1 MLALLSRHKQ
11 AIAWFLVSIFYVQIL
26 LTPMSVSARSAFT
39 YVNVKGRE
47 AALANI
53 GFASKQSDRKTF
65 LFSEKKN
72 IQQSRN
78 INDKEF
84 VAENGPDQPEM
95 QAFSSVNNTNM
106 VDLFS
111 GDFSYNIPL
120 MDVGGY
126 PINLS
131 YRSGISMDQEAS
143 WVGLGWAV
151 NPGTISRNLRG
162 LPDDFD
168 GRNDSI
174 TKVMNIKPNQTVG
187 VTAGASAEMAG
198 LPIVNIGASMGIFHN
213 TYKGWGIEKGL
224 NASINSG
231 RGAFGILSGGLSLTD
246 NSQEGFSISP
256 SIAIYT
262 AQQDQEGKN
271 GTEGSFS
278 LSLPYNSRSGL
289 NGLQLSAGLRQ
300 YHTQEDNAK
309 KTNYSGS
316 SFNSIISFASPGFTP
331 SITIPYTS
339 RQFSFTA
346 KTGTLQ
352 KIFDANFFISG
363 YMSTQFIAKEDTVFA
378 LPAYG
383 YLNYQQANGNRN
395 ALLDFNLEKDI
406 PYHEKPPVPHIAIP
420 SYTYDAFSITGEG
433 TGGMF
438 RAYRGDMGFVHD
450 HAMRTRDESDRASI
464 DFGGGDIVHSGVDLN
479 VNRAYTQNGPWLE
492 NNMMRKLL
500 EFKKDSALFEAS
512 YFRNPGEKSVNS
524 KRFYDYIGG
533 DDVVAVSLF
542 QPSKSSSFIQ
552 ATNYLTRYRNRRAV
566 GRQLIQPDSAF
577 KTQRDKRTQVISYL
591 TAKEAETAGLSKYI
605 ESYNIDTFALE
616 PCASDP
622 TIDEG
627 IGTGLIGNF
636 YRGDDFTGEFIETR
650 TTENL
655 NYENNFHLFEAD
667 GTTKLD
673 HNFCA
678 RWLGRIKAPSTGTYN
693 FETRS
698 DDGVRLW
705 INDSL
710 IVDNWKEQSVYST
723 YVDVNLI
730 EGEFYTIRI
739 DYFQKEGEQQ
749 LEFRWFQPGQSGTRP
764 IIEKSYLYPPAPES
778 FAVGNIMVKEN
789 RVNRFR
795 KSNHISE
802 VSVLN
807 NDGRRYVYGLPVYNL
822 KQKEVTFAV
831 DPGKAKKETGLV
843 QYSDKDNSTGNE
855 NGIDHFYK
863 REEIPAYA
871 HSYLLTG
878 ILSPDY
884 IDVTGN
890 GISDDD
896 KGDAIKFNY
905 SKVAGIDNPF
915 RWKTPYVK
923 DSANYNEGLKTDRRD
938 DKGSMV
944 YGEKEMW
951 YLHSIESKTMV
962 AFFVTENRS
971 DLLNMNERGVK
982 ENLGQAKQLKEINL
996 YSKADFSKKGLQAT
1010 PIKTVHFKYDYELA
1024 PSLNEDAGM
1033 GVEAANAKL
1042 TLKKVWFTYND
1053 NNKGALNPYIFNYS
1067 NNPAYQQKAYDRWGN
1082 YKTALQN
1089 PGSTTGNVIEN
1100 DEFPYAIQDSA
1111 VAAANASAWALDSI
1125 LLPSGGAIKVDYE
1138 SDDYAY
1144 VQDKRTMNMMHIS
1157 GFGSAAGLTAGNK
1170 YLYDGSQDNN
1180 YVYVNL
1186 PEPVNNSTTFY
1197 KKYLQGIN
1205 KLYFRLFVKMPGD
1218 QYGSGSEYVSGY
1230 AEIDPLNGYG
1240 ITNSTLGWIKL
1251 AGVSLKGDGDG
1262 PYSPM
1267 VKTALQFLRLN
1278 LPSKAYKNSEPGDD
1292 IKAAQAVQM
1301 LVSSFGD
1308 IFTAFTSFDKQARD
1322 KSWANEVD
1330 LSRSFIRLDNP
1341 IYKKYGGGHR
1351 VKRIKIYDNW
1361 NKMTQRRSAI
1371 YGQEYSYTTEKEING
1386 VIKTISSGV
1395 ASYEPGIGGDENP
1408 FRQPIEYVEKA
1419 AILGPVTLGY
1429 SEEPLG
1435 ESFFPSASVGY
1446 SKVRVRT
1453 INHTNNRSA
1462 NGIEET
1468 QFYTTYDF
1476 PTYTDMSNLDQD
1488 TKKRFAPG
1496 LSNFLR
1502 INARHHIALSQ
1513 GFKVE
1518 LNDMNGKLRAQASYA
1533 ETDLTRPFKYTYN
1546 IYKTE
1551 NPLAEHKRLAN
1562 DVMTI
1567 GPDGTIDPNAVIGK
1581 DVELLTAM
1589 REQQSVNNGYNV
1601 NINADVF
1608 SIPFIP
1614 GFFVLPSLLNLY
1626 QREENLYRSVATVKV
1641 IQRFGILDSVVH
1653 FDKGSKVTTK
1663 DLLYDSETGD
1673 VLLSRTENEFNDPV
1687 YTFTYPSHWAY
1698 DNMGLAYK
1706 NIDVVFRH
1714 VTVKGGKIIAGV
1726 TNPENFFNS
1735 GDEIYVGGKKQL
1747 SAGAIACDVD
1757 FASFDSYEKLWAVN
1771 RNVISGGTSQIYFV
1785 DREGKPYNG
1794 DDVTLKII
1802 RSGRRN
1808 ILSAVGSVTML
1819 TNPINFVNG
1828 NYHLGINTSNKVV
1841 AAQAA
1846 EFKQIWKVDDK
1857 KQAKLGTTLSC
1868 HPKYEVCEDCIC
1880 ECLKNLFNY
1889 LRDNNKLFVPQS
1901 QKIRMDS
1908 LIAAAAADNNSI
1920 SDCPIFGINSSNE
1933 YYYALT
1939 TNTSGTLHRLHVG
1952 QATVSLSLYS
1962 AGNFTDYPPLDF
1974 CDDDSAHLYY
1984 SDGAKRTRVGTFY
1997 IEGYRD
2003 SICELVPTITCESV
2017 ISDTAVN
2024 PYVAGIVGNWR
2035 LNKNYT
2041 YFGPR
2046 AETDPSSTTNIR
2058 TDGSFA
2064 DFSSFWAFFNG
2075 QLEPQYDTTRWMW
2088 NSEITLFNRKGFE
2101 IENKDPLGRY
2111 NSGLYGYNSTMP
2123 VAVIQN
2129 SRFREAGFDG
2139 FEDYRYATQACDTGC
2154 QVGKML
2160 DFTGFKGNI
2169 DTLRSHTGKA
2179 SLRLANESATVTFDL
2194 STIAQDTEQGS
2205 VTFTNKTL
2213 CSTSVLDNI
2222 KMDNKNILPS
2232 FSPLKG
2238 TRMLISAWVREDQDC
2253 KCTSYVNN
2261 NITINLGGSPFTFQ
2275 PSGNIIEGWQRYE
2288 GVFDIPSNATT
2299 ITIGLRSTSS
2309 VPVNF
2314 DDVRILPFNGNMKS
2328 FVFHPVNLR
2337 LMAELDENNYATFYE
2352 YDDDGTLIRVKKE
2365 TERGIK
2371 TIKETRSALIK
2382 E

>member
-1 MLALLSRHKQ
+1 MLVLLSRHKQ

-26 LTPMSVSARSAFT
+26 LTPMSGSAQGTIASF
-39 YVNVKGRE
+39 NS
-47 AALANI
+47 
-53 GFASKQSDRKTF
+53 GFRKIVLPDRNLWLRNAEQKDSF
-65 LFSEKKN
+65 V
-72 IQQSRN
+72 SRN
-78 INDKEF
+78 QNLGKAAQQKKIIN
-84 VAENGPDQPEM
+84 ENGPDQPEM
-95 QAFSSVNNTNM
+95 QAFSSVNNSNM

-187 VTAGASAEMAG
+187 VTAGASAETAG
-198 LPIVNIGASMGIFHN
+198 LPINIGASMGIFHN

-231 RGAFGILSGGLSLTD
+231 RGASGILSGGLSLTD

-262 AQQDQEGKN
+262 AQQDQQDKS

-300 YHTQEDNAK
+300 YHTQEENEK

-316 SFNSIISFASPGFTP
+316 SFNSVISFASPGFTP

-363 YMSTQFIAKEDTVFA
+363 YMSTQFIDDEDTTFA

-492 NNMMRKLL
+492 NNMMRQLL
-500 EFKKDSALFEAS
+500 EFKEDSALFEAS

-524 KRFYDYIGG
+524 KKFYDYIGG

-566 GRQLIQPDSAF
+566 GRQLIKSDSAF

-591 TAKEAETAGLSKYI
+591 TASEAGTAGLSKYI
-605 ESYNIDTFALE
+605 ESYNIDTFVLS
-616 PCASDP
+616 PCNEGESV
-622 TIDEG
+622 DEG
-627 IGTGLIGNF
+627 TGTGLIGSF
-636 YRGDDFTGEFIETR
+636 YKTDKFTGEFIETR
-650 TTENL
+650 TSENID
-655 NYENNFHLFEAD
+655 YHNNFDLFENGVAIEHD
-667 GTTKLD
+667 
-673 HNFCA
+673 FCA
-678 RWLGRIKAPSTGTYN
+678 RWTGRIKAPSSGTYQ
-693 FETRS
+693 FQTRS

-705 INDSL
+705 INDLSV
-710 IVDNWKEQSVYST
+710 VDNWREQPVHET
-723 YVDVNLI
+723 NVNLNLI
-730 EGEFYTIRI
+730 KDHFYTIRLE
-739 DYFQKEGEQQ
+739 YFQRVGPRQ
-749 LEFRWFQPGQSGTRP
+749 LELRWLQPGQSGTP
-764 IIEKSYLYPPAPES
+764 SIIDKSYLYPPEPES
-778 FAVGNIMVKEN
+778 FAIGTVVVKEN

-807 NDGRRYVYGLPVYNL
+807 NDGRRYIYGLPVYNL

-831 DPGKAKKETGLV
+831 DPGKARKETGLV
-843 QYSDKDNSTGNE
+843 QYSDIDNSTGNL

-884 IDVTGN
+884 VDVTGN

-896 KGDAIKFNY
+896 RGDAIRFNY

-923 DSANYNEGLKTDRRD
+923 DSVNYNEGLKTDRRD

-962 AFFVTENRS
+962 AFFMTENRS
-971 DLLNMNERGVK
+971 DLLNMDERGVK
-982 ENLGQAKQLKEINL
+982 QNPGQAKRLKEINL
-996 YSKADFSKKGLQAT
+996 FSKADFAKKGLHAT
-1010 PIKTVHFKYDYELA
+1010 PIKTVHFEYAYELT
-1024 PSLNEDAGM
+1024 PSFNADAGPL
-1033 GVEAANAKL
+1033 AAKAKL
-1042 TLKKVWFTYND
+1042 TLKKVWFTYNN
-1053 NNKGALNPYIFNYS
+1053 NNKGALNPYIFNYA

-1111 VAAANASAWALDSI
+1111 LAAVNASAWALDSI
-1125 LLPSGGAIKVDYE
+1125 MLPSGGSIKVEYE

-1144 VQDKRTMNMMHIS
+1144 VQDRRAMNMMHIA
-1157 GFGSAAGLTAGNK
+1157 GFGSTAGLTAGSK
-1170 YLYDGSQDNN
+1170 YLYDASQDNN

-1186 PEPVNNSTTFY
+1186 PEPVNNSVTFY
-1197 KKYLQGIN
+1197 RKYLQGIN

-1218 QYGSGSEYVSGY
+1218 QYGSGNEYVSGY
-1230 AEIDPLNGYG
+1230 AEIDPANGYG

-1251 AGVSLKGDGDG
+1251 AGVSLKGDGTG

-1267 VKTALQFLRLN
+1267 AKTALQFLRLN

-1292 IKAAQAVQM
+1292 IKPTQAVQM

-1322 KSWANEVD
+1322 KLWANEVD

-1371 YGQEYSYTTEKEING
+1371 YGQEYTYTTEKEING
-1386 VIKTISSGV
+1386 VVTTISSGV
-1395 ASYEPGIGGDENP
+1395 ASYEPGIGGEENP

-1435 ESFFPSASVGY
+1435 ESFFPSAAVGY

-1453 INHTNNRSA
+1453 INHTDNRSA

-1476 PTYTDMSNLDQD
+1476 PTYTDRSNLDQD
-1488 TKKRFAPG
+1488 TKKRFAPE

-1533 ETDLTRPFKYTYN
+1533 ETDLAKPFKYTYN

-1562 DVMTI
+1562 NVMTI
-1567 GPDGTIDPNAVIGK
+1567 GPDGTIDSNAVIGK

-1589 REQQSVNNGYNV
+1589 REQQSVNNGFNV

-1653 FDKGSKVTTK
+1653 FDKGSKIATK

-1673 VLLSRTENEFNDPV
+1673 VLLSRTENEFNDPL

-1706 NIDVVFRH
+1706 NIDAVFRH

-1726 TNPENFFNS
+1726 ANPENFFNS
-1735 GDEIYVGGKKQL
+1735 GDEIYVGGKKQV
-1747 SAGAIACDVD
+1747 SSGAIDCNVD

-1771 RNVISGGTSQIYFV
+1771 RNVTGVGANQIYFV
-1785 DREGKPYNG
+1785 DREGKPYDG
-1794 DDVTLKII
+1794 DDVTLKVI

-1808 ILSAVGSVTML
+1808 LLSAVGSVTML
-1819 TNPINFVNG
+1819 TNPINFADG
-1828 NYHLGINTSNKVV
+1828 NYHLDINTSSRVI

-1846 EFKQIWKVDDK
+1846 EFKQFWKVDDR
-1857 KQAKLGTTLSC
+1857 KQPKSDTTLSC

-1880 ECLKNLFNY
+1880 ECLQNLYDY
-1889 LRDNNKLFVPQS
+1889 LSDNNKMFVPQS

-1908 LIAAAAADNNSI
+1908 LIAAAAADSNSI
-1920 SDCPIFGINSSNE
+1920 SDCPIFTTNSTNE
-1933 YYYALT
+1933 YYYALST
-1939 TNTSGTLHRLHVG
+1939 STSGTLHQLHVG
-1952 QATVSLSLYS
+1952 QATVNLSLDNTGS
-1962 AGNFTDYPPLDF
+1962 FADIIRGSVCF
-1974 CDDDSAHLYY
+1974 DDVLPILRF
-1984 SDGAKRTRVGTFY
+1984 DGAKYSRVGDFY
-1997 IEGYRD
+1997 VEGYRD
-2003 SICELVPTITCESV
+2003 SICEVVPTVTCETV

-2024 PYVAGIVGNWR
+2024 PYIAGIVGNWR
-2035 LNKNYT
+2035 LNRNYT

-2064 DFSSFWAFFNG
+2064 DFASFWTFSNG
-2075 QLEPQYDTTRWMW
+2075 QLEPQYDTTRWVW

-2139 FEDYRYATQACDTGC
+2139 FEDYSYVTQACDTGC
-2154 QVGKML
+2154 QATKML
-2160 DFTGFKGNI
+2160 DFTGFRGNI

-2179 SLRLANESATVTFDL
+2179 SLRLANESATLIFDL
-2194 STIAQDTEQGS
+2194 STTTQDTEQGG

-2238 TRMLISAWVREDQDC
+2238 KRMLVSAWVREDQDC

-2261 NITINLGGSPFTFQ
+2261 NITIDLGGSPITFQ
-2275 PSGNIIEGWQRYE
+2275 PTGNIIEGWQRYE
-2288 GVFDIPSNATT
+2288 GVFDIPLNATT
-2299 ITIGLRSTSS
+2299 ITIGLTSTSS

-2314 DDVRILPFNGNMKS
+2314 DDVRILPFNANMKS

-2371 TIKETRSALIK
+2371 TIKETRSALLK

>member
-1 MLALLSRHKQ
+1 MLVSLSRHKQ
-11 AIAWFLVSIFYVQIL
+11 AISWFLVSIFYVQIL
-26 LTPMSVSARSAFT
+26 LTPISGSAQGT
-39 YVNVKGRE
+39 
-47 AALANI
+47 
-53 GFASKQSDRKTF
+53 FASFNSGRKTIAADRNLWLQNAEQRDF
-65 LFSEKKN
+65 FSSQN
-72 IQQSRN
+72 RN
-78 INDKEF
+78 VNKPARQRKITN
-84 VAENGPDQPEM
+84 ENGPDQPEM
-95 QAFSSVNNTNM
+95 QAFSSVNSSNM

-168 GRNDSI
+168 GHNDSI
-174 TKVMNIKPNQTVG
+174 TKIMNIKPNQTVG
-187 VTAGASAEMAG
+187 VTAGASAELAG
-198 LPIVNIGASMGIFHN
+198 LPINIGASMGIFHN

-231 RGAFGILSGGLSLTD
+231 RGASGILSGGLSLTD

-262 AQQDQEGKN
+262 AQQDQKEKS

-278 LSLPYNSRSGL
+278 LALPYNSRSGL

-300 YHTQEDNAK
+300 YHTQQDNTR

-316 SFNSIISFASPGFTP
+316 SFNSVISFASPGFTP

-346 KTGTLQ
+346 KTGTLE

-363 YMSTQFIAKEDTVFA
+363 YMSTQFIADQDTAFA

-450 HAMRTRDESDRASI
+450 HAMKTKDESDRASI

-492 NNMMRKLL
+492 NNTMRQLL

-524 KRFYDYIGG
+524 KKFYDYIGG

-566 GRQLIQPDSAF
+566 GRQLIKPDSAF
-577 KTQRDKRTQVISYL
+577 KTLRDKRTQVISYL

-616 PCASDP
+616 PCNSDP
-622 TIDEG
+622 TVDEG
-627 IGTGLIGNF
+627 IGTGLRGF
-636 YRGDDFTGEFIETR
+636 YYRNEDFTDSAGPTIDG
-650 TTENL
+650 NVKW
-655 NYENNFHLFEAD
+655 ENNFPYNLRY
-667 GTTKLD
+667 
-673 HNFCA
+673 NFSV
-678 RWLGRIKAPSTGTYN
+678 RWLGRIKVPTSGAYV
-693 FETRS
+693 FEARS
-698 DDGVRLW
+698 DDGTRLW
-705 INDSL
+705 INDTL
-710 IVDNWKEQSVYST
+710 CIDNWKEQPVKSKFDT
-723 YVDVNLI
+723 VNLLAN
-730 EGEFYTIRI
+730 EFYTI
-739 DYFQKEGEQQ
+739 K
-749 LEFRWFQPGQSGTRP
+749 LEFFQRKGEAQVELRWLRPEQSPGDYKDFIPESV
-764 IIEKSYLYPPAPES
+764 LYPPAPES
-778 FAVGNIMVKEN
+778 FAVDNIVVKEN

-822 KQKEVTFAV
+822 KQKQVTFAV
-831 DPGKAKKETGLV
+831 DPAKAKKGTGMV
-843 QYSDKDNSTGNE
+843 QYSNEENSTQNQ

-905 SKVAGIDNPF
+905 SKVAGIENPF

-923 DSANYNEGLKTDRRD
+923 DSANYDEGLKTDRRD

-962 AFFVTENRS
+962 AFFMTENRS
-971 DLLNMNERGVK
+971 DLLNMDERGVK
-982 ENLGQAKQLKEINL
+982 QSPGQAKRLKEINL
-996 YSKADFSKKGLQAT
+996 YSKADFAKKGVHAT
-1010 PIKTVHFKYDYELA
+1010 PIKTVHFEYAYELT
-1024 PSLNEDAGM
+1024 PSFNGDAGSQ
-1033 GVEAANAKL
+1033 AAKAKL
-1042 TLKKVWFTYND
+1042 TLKKVWFTYNN

-1067 NNPAYQQKAYDRWGN
+1067 NNPAYQEKSYDRWGN
-1082 YKTALQN
+1082 YKRALQN

-1111 VAAANASAWALDSI
+1111 VAAVNASAWALDSI
-1125 LLPSGGAIKVDYE
+1125 MLPSGGSIKVDYE
-1138 SDDYAY
+1138 SDDYAF
-1144 VQDKRTMNMMHIS
+1144 VQDKRAMSMVHIA
-1157 GFGSAAGLTAGNK
+1157 GFGSTPGLTAGSK
-1170 YLYDGSQDNN
+1170 YLYTASQDNN
-1180 YVYVNL
+1180 YVYIKL
-1186 PEPVNNSTTFY
+1186 SQPVSGKEDFF
-1197 KKYLQGIN
+1197 KKYLAGIR

-1218 QYGSGSEYVSGY
+1218 QYGNGSEYVSGY
-1230 AEIDPLNGYG
+1230 AEIDPVNGYG

-1267 VKTALQFLRLN
+1267 VKTGLQFLRLN
-1278 LPSKAYKNSEPGDD
+1278 LPSKAYKNSEPGDN
-1292 IKAAQAVQM
+1292 IKPEQAVQM

-1322 KSWANEVD
+1322 KLWANEVD

-1371 YGQEYSYTTEKEING
+1371 YGQEYTYTTEKEING
-1386 VIKTISSGV
+1386 AITTISSGV

-1488 TKKRFAPG
+1488 TKKRFVPE

-1533 ETDLTRPFKYTYN
+1533 ETDLTKPFKYTYN

-1567 GPDGTIDPNAVIGK
+1567 GPDGTIDPYAVIGK

-1706 NIDVVFRH
+1706 NIDAIFRH
-1714 VTVKGGKIIAGV
+1714 VTVKGGKIISGV
-1726 TNPENFFNS
+1726 INPENFFNS
-1735 GDEIYVGGKKQL
+1735 GDEIYVGGKRQL
-1747 SAGAIACDVD
+1747 SAGVIACNAD

-1771 RNVISGGTSQIYFV
+1771 KNVISGGTSQIYFV

-1794 DDVTLKII
+1794 DDVTLKIV

-1808 ILSAVGSVTML
+1808 MLSAVGSVTML

-1828 NYHLGINTSNKVV
+1828 SYDLGINTSNKVI

-1846 EFKQIWKVDDK
+1846 EFKQFWKVDDR
-1857 KQAKLGTTLSC
+1857 KQPKIDTSLSC

-1880 ECLKNLFNY
+1880 QCLKNLYDY

-1901 QKIRMDS
+1901 QKIRMDT
-1908 LIAAAAADNNSI
+1908 LIANAAAYNKSI
-1920 SDCPIFGINSSNE
+1920 SDCPIFTTNSNNE

-1939 TNTSGTLHRLHVG
+1939 TDTIGTLHQMHVG
-1952 QATVSLSLYS
+1952 HVTIDLTLPTVDTF
-1962 AGNFTDYPPLDF
+1962 AHYPPHSF
-1974 CDDDSAHLYY
+1974 CVGDSVRLIDLKDPKY
-1984 SDGAKRTRVGTFY
+1984 SPVGRFY
-1997 IEGYRD
+1997 IVDYRD
-2003 SICELVPTITCESV
+2003 SICEVIPTITCESV

-2064 DFSSFWAFFNG
+2064 DFASFWIFSSG
-2075 QLEPQYDTTRWMW
+2075 QLEPQYDTTRWVW

-2139 FEDYRYATQACDTGC
+2139 FEDYSYVTQACDTGC
-2154 QVGKML
+2154 QAGKML
-2160 DFTGFKGNI
+2160 DFTGFKDNI

-2179 SLRLANESATVTFDL
+2179 SLRLTDESAALTFDL
-2194 STIAQDTEQGS
+2194 SVIAQDAEQGGI
-2205 VTFTNKTL
+2205 TFTNKTL

-2222 KMDNKNILPS
+2222 KIDNKNILPS

-2238 TRMLISAWVREDQDC
+2238 ARMLISAWVREDQDC

-2261 NITINLGGSPFTFQ
+2261 NITIDLGGSPVTFQ
-2275 PSGNIIEGWQRYE
+2275 PTGNIIEGWQRYE

-2299 ITIGLRSTSS
+2299 ITIGLASTSS